1 MTSAAPRTGPPVSLA
16 AAGFMSSFDRFAI
29 GPMLVMMA
37 TDLGE
42 PLAAVVALAGAY
54 FLAYGL
60 SQPLWGVL
68 SDRLGRVRLIQFTLL
83 VGGAASIASGFAP
96 NLAVLLVL
104 RIIAGAC
111 FGAVVPTSLTY
122 VGDTVELSARQ
133 RALSDLMATM
143 AVGTALAT
151 ALSGLLAHSFGWRSV
166 FVLSGVCSL
175 IPGLLVGRLPEPQR
189 APVAGNI
196 AVQLQTAIANRW
208 ALLLYALVMVE
219 GGALLGMLTLLPP
232 ALSEHGVNVSL
243 AGLATA
249 AYGVGVMAFSRLV
262 RPLARRWPMWGL
274 LLLGGVQ
281 LAIGFALVSWRVNVV
296 TVLITSLALGGGWA
310 FMHSSLQTW
319 ATSVVPQ
326 VRGTVV
332 ALFAGSLFVGSSLA
346 TYLAAP
352 WADTGHYQAI
362 FAVAA
367 VVMVPLTLVA
377 VLGRISYLRHTG
389 S

>member
-1 MTSAAPRTGPPVSLA
+1 MSLA

-29 GPMLVMMA
+29 GPMLVVMA

-377 VLGRISYLRHTG
+377 VLGRISYLRHTE

>member
-1 MTSAAPRTGPPVSLA
+1 
-16 AAGFMSSFDRFAI
+16 MSSFDRFAI
-29 GPMLVMMA
+29 GPMLVVMA
-37 TDLGE
+37 ADLGD
-42 PLAAVVALAGAY
+42 PLARVVSLAGSY

-60 SQPLWGVL
+60 SQPAWGVL
-68 SDRLGRVRLIQFTLL
+68 SDRLGRVRLIQLALL
-83 VGGAASIASGFAP
+83 VGGGASIASGFAP
-96 NLAVLLVL
+96 DLNVLLVL

-122 VGDTVELSARQ
+122 VGDTVTLGSRQ
-133 RALSDLMATM
+133 RALSDLMAAM

-151 ALSGLLAHSFGWRSV
+151 ASSGLLAHYLGWRSV
-166 FVLSGVCSL
+166 FILSGVGAL
-175 IPGLLVGRLPEPQR
+175 VPGLLIGRLPEPVR
-189 APVAGNI
+189 DRVAGRVTAQLKM
-196 AVQLQTAIANRW
+196 AVANRW

-232 ALSEHGVNVSL
+232 ALSEHGVEVSL

-249 AYGVGVMAFSRLV
+249 AYGVGVLLLSRLV

-274 LLLGGVQ
+274 LLLGGAQ
-281 LAIGFALVSWRVNVV
+281 LAVGFALVSWRIDVI
-296 TVLITSLALGGGWA
+296 TVLITAFALGGGWA

-319 ATSVVPQ
+319 ATSVVPA

-352 WADTGHYQAI
+352 WADAGRYQEI
-362 FAVAA
+362 FLVAG
-367 VVMVPLTLVA
+367 VVMVPLTAVA
-377 VLGRISYLRHTG
+377 VLGRIRYAGRVDS
-389 S
+389 

>member
-1 MTSAAPRTGPPVSLA
+1 
-16 AAGFMSSFDRFAI
+16 MSSFDRFAI
-29 GPMLVMMA
+29 GPMLVVMA

-68 SDRLGRVRLIQFTLL
+68 SDRLGRVRLIQFTLI

-346 TYLAAP
+346 TCLAAP

-377 VLGRISYLRHTG
+377 VLGRISYLRHTE

>member
-1 MTSAAPRTGPPVSLA
+1 MSLA

-29 GPMLVMMA
+29 GPMLVVMA

-262 RPLARRWPMWGL
+262 RPLARRWPMWSGP
-274 LLLGGVQ
+274 
-281 LAIGFALVSWRVNVV
+281 
-296 TVLITSLALGGGWA
+296 TSTGSKPIRSTNPA
-310 FMHSSLQTW
+310 TW
-319 ATSVVPQ
+319 MTAC
-326 VRGTVV
+326 
-332 ALFAGSLFVGSSLA
+332 GSSPA
-346 TYLAAP
+346 MASADRSGAP
-352 WADTGHYQAI
+352 TGRA
-362 FAVAA
+362 
-367 VVMVPLTLVA
+367 
-377 VLGRISYLRHTG
+377 S
-389 S
+389 SSNWW

>member
-1 MTSAAPRTGPPVSLA
+1 
-16 AAGFMSSFDRFAI
+16 MSSFDRFAI

>member
-1 MTSAAPRTGPPVSLA
+1 MSLA

-29 GPMLVMMA
+29 GPMLVVMA

-367 VVMVPLTLVA
+367 VVMVPLTLIA